1 MDYFDY
7 DTAPSMTQIHVTG
20 KAIEVLAIK
29 CIAEAI
35 MENDQAVITYHDDSS
50 KKKLVGSF
58 MVQGVTIKGVFR
70 AFPTLPIATEN
81 CNNLGKT

>member
-1 MDYFDY
+1 
-7 DTAPSMTQIHVTG
+7 
-20 KAIEVLAIK
+20 
-29 CIAEAI
+29 

-81 CNNLGKT
+81 CNNLAKLKSTILKVLEVCSGVASVELFEKITFRMCG